1 MIISINQSGGYAG
14 VNQNLATIDTTRLN
28 AATAR
33 QIEQLVQQLTFFHLP
48 EKVTEQVGAD
58 MLRYEITVE
67 DINRRHTVI
76 FDDDGSP
83 QTAQLRQLVNL
94 VRQQIGQ

>member
-1 MIISINQSGGYAG
+1 MTISINQSGGYAG
-14 VNQNLATIDTTRLN
+14 ISQHLATIDTTRLN

-33 QIEQLVQQLTFFHLP
+33 QIEQLVQELDFFHLP
-48 EKVTEQVGAD
+48 EQATQQVGTD

-67 DINRRHTVI
+67 DLNRQRTVA

-94 VRQQIGQ
+94 VSQVGQ